1 MSMEKRIKRVQ
12 FRLYDEEVDI
22 AERMEKEYQWNSN
35 HLAKFVFLNMQEP
48 QSKEDRNHL
57 KEMNRQV
64 GAIGNNVNQIAR
76 RINAT
81 DMFLPSEKEEIMT
94 LLKDIRNNTRILA
107 EKKPLEDD
115 IEDITY
121 KLKANR

>member
-1 MSMEKRIKRVQ
+1 MEKRIKRVQ

-22 AERMEKEYQWNSN
+22 AEQMEKEYQWTSN

-76 RINAT
+76 KINAT
-81 DMFLPSEKEEIMT
+81 DMFLPSEKEELMT
-94 LLKDIRNNTRILA
+94 LLKEIRNNTRILA

-115 IEDITY
+115 VEDITY

>member
-1 MSMEKRIKRVQ
+1 MEKRIKRVQ

-22 AERMEKEYQWNSN
+22 AGRMEKEYQWTSN
-35 HLAKFVFLNMQEP
+35 HLAKFIFLNMEEP

-81 DMFLPSEKEEIMT
+81 DMFLPSEKEEIIT
-94 LLKDIRNNTRILA
+94 LLKELRNNTRILA
-107 EKKPLEDD
+107 GKKPLEDD

>member
-1 MSMEKRIKRVQ
+1 MEKRIKRVQ

-22 AERMEKEYQWNSN
+22 AERMEKEYQWTSN

-94 LLKDIRNNTRILA
+94 LLKEIRNNTRILA

>member
-1 MSMEKRIKRVQ
+1 MEKRIKRVQ

-22 AERMEKEYQWNSN
+22 AERMEKEYQWTSN

>member
-1 MSMEKRIKRVQ
+1 MEKRIKRVQ

-22 AERMEKEYQWNSN
+22 AERMEKEYQWTSN

-76 RINAT
+76 KINAT
-81 DMFLPSEKEEIMT
+81 DMFLPSEKEELMT
-94 LLKDIRNNTRILA
+94 LLKEIRNNTRILA

-115 IEDITY
+115 VE
-121 KLKANR
+121 

>member
-1 MSMEKRIKRVQ
+1 MEKRIKRVQ

-22 AERMEKEYQWNSN
+22 AERMEKEYQWTSN

-64 GAIGNNVNQIAR
+64 GAIGNNINQIAR
-76 RINAT
+76 RINTT

-94 LLKDIRNNTRILA
+94 LLKEIRNNTRILA

>member
-1 MSMEKRIKRVQ
+1 MENRIKRVQ

-22 AERMEKEYQWNSN
+22 AEQMEKEYQWTSN

-64 GAIGNNVNQIAR
+64 GAIGNNINQIAR

-94 LLKDIRNNTRILA
+94 LLKEIRNNTRILA
-107 EKKPLEDD
+107 EKKPLKDE

>member
-1 MSMEKRIKRVQ
+1 MEKRIKRVQ

-22 AERMEKEYQWNSN
+22 AERMEKEYQWTSN

-48 QSKEDRNHL
+48 QSKEDRNNL

-94 LLKDIRNNTRILA
+94 LLKEIRNNTRILA
-107 EKKPLEDD
+107 EKKPLEDN

>member
-1 MSMEKRIKRVQ
+1 MEKRIKRVQ

-22 AERMEKEYQWNSN
+22 AEQMEKEYQWTSN

-81 DMFLPSEKEEIMT
+81 DMFLPSEKEEIIT
-94 LLKDIRNNTRILA
+94 LLKEIRNNTRILA

>member
-1 MSMEKRIKRVQ
+1 MEKRIKRVQ

-22 AERMEKEYQWNSN
+22 AERMEKEYQWTSN

-94 LLKDIRNNTRILA
+94 LLKYIRNNTRILA

>member
-1 MSMEKRIKRVQ
+1 MEKRIKRVQ

-22 AERMEKEYQWNSN
+22 AERMEKEYQWTSN

-81 DMFLPSEKEEIMT
+81 DMFLPSEKAEIIT
-94 LLKDIRNNTRILA
+94 LLKEIRNNTRILA